1 MNLFFLHPTN
11 HDLKEPSDTHT
22 LIHHEHPL
30 YMDEGSEFLDDALR
44 MEDLPFSSADENV
57 SPESGQNNS

>member
-11 HDLKEPSDTHT
+11 NDLKEPSDAHT

-30 YMDEGSEFLDDALR
+30 YLDEGSEFLDDALR
-44 MEDLPFSSADENV
+44 MEDLPLSTTEESV
-57 SPESGQNNS
+57 STESHQNNG